1 MLPAIT
7 MKPFAL
13 RTLPALVL
21 AAFSGLASAAS
32 FQQWGQ
38 NASGLGV
45 AYAGSAAVADN
56 ASTNYFNP
64 AGLTQLDGF
73 QLSVGAVGLGSRYE
87 FRDNGSTPAGGGN
100 GGDAGAWSALPNL
113 YISARLTEDLSAGF
127 GISAPFK
134 VATEYNNGWLGQVQA
149 LKTDISAVNYNPS
162 LAYRL
167 NDKVSI
173 GLGVN
178 YQRLKAELSSDAGL
192 LGVNR
197 FEGDDTA
204 WGWNAG
210 ALFKLS
216 PAMKVG
222 IAYRSGLSYRLDG
235 TRTLAGAP
243 APATANL
250 KLPGTATLSVW
261 QQVSDRWEAM
271 GDLSYTRWRQANGM
285 AVAHAVGSDLEDF
298 NYKNAWRLAWGAA
311 YKANDALKLKFGL
324 AYERTPVQSPA
335 SQTARIPDADRLW
348 LTLGGQW
355 NAGRYGKFD
364 LGYAYIH
371 LKDAGISQVKGAST
385 LNGEYDAAG
394 HLLGM
399 QYSVGF

>member
-13 RTLPALVL
+13 RILPALVL

-87 FRDNGSTPAGGGN
+87 FRDNGSISAGAGN
-100 GGDAGAWSALPNL
+100 GGDAGSWSVLPNL

-149 LKTDISAVNYNPS
+149 LKTDISAINYNPS

-167 NDKVSI
+167 NDKVSL
-173 GLGVN
+173 GLGLN
-178 YQRLKAELSSDAGL
+178 YQKLDGEFSNFDTGAVAVS
-192 LGVNR
+192 R
-197 FEGDDTA
+197 FKGDDTA

-210 ALFKLS
+210 ALFTLS

-222 IAYRSGLSYRLDG
+222 VAYRSGLSYRLDG
-235 TRTLAGAP
+235 TRTVGAVSTP
-243 APATANL
+243 ASANL
-250 KLPGTATLSVW
+250 KMPSSLTLSVW

-271 GDLSYTRWRQANGM
+271 GDLSYTRWNALNN
-285 AVAHAVGSDLEDF
+285 ATDLESF

-311 YKANDALKLKFGL
+311 YKANDALKLKFGV
-324 AYERTPVQSPA
+324 AYDRTPVQSPA

-371 LKDAGISQVKGAST
+371 LKDAGISQSKGVSL

>member
-13 RTLPALVL
+13 RILPALVL

-87 FRDNGSTPAGGGN
+87 FRDNGSISAGAGN
-100 GGDAGAWSALPNL
+100 GGDAGSWSALPNL

-149 LKTDISAVNYNPS
+149 LKTDISAINYNPS

-167 NDKVSI
+167 NDKVSL
-173 GLGVN
+173 GLGLN
-178 YQRLKAELSSDAGL
+178 YQKLDGEFSNFDTGAVAVS
-192 LGVNR
+192 R
-197 FEGDDTA
+197 FKGDDTA

-210 ALFKLS
+210 ALFTLS

-222 IAYRSGLSYRLDG
+222 VAYRSGLSYRLDG
-235 TRTLAGAP
+235 TRTVGAVSTP
-243 APATANL
+243 ASANL
-250 KLPGTATLSVW
+250 KMPSSLTLSVW

-271 GDLSYTRWRQANGM
+271 GDLSYTRWNALNN
-285 AVAHAVGSDLEDF
+285 ATDLESF

-311 YKANDALKLKFGL
+311 YKANDALKLKFGV
-324 AYERTPVQSPA
+324 AYDRTPVQSPA

-394 HLLGM
+394 HLLGV